1 MSKKEGLEGGTDAV
15 NGVTTGDVR
24 SGREVT
30 GTGAKVEGG
39 DIKNLGL
46 PGVCGCNGSVV
57 QNSSLEW
64 GNGGEDRGVF
74 NEVLK
79 IWDG

>member
-1 MSKKEGLEGGTDAV
+1 MSKKEGLEGGTEAV
-15 NGVTTGDVR
+15 NGVAKGDVR

-39 DIKNLGL
+39 NIKNLGL

-57 QNSSLEW
+57 RDSPFEW
-64 GNGGEDRGVF
+64 GNGGEDRGVL
-74 NEVLK
+74 NEVLEVR
-79 IWDG
+79 DG

>member
-1 MSKKEGLEGGTDAV
+1 MSKKEGLEGGTEAV
-15 NGVTTGDVR
+15 NSVTKRDVR

-30 GTGAKVEGG
+30 STGAKVEGG

-57 QNSSLEW
+57 RDSPFER
-64 GNGGEDRGVF
+64 GNGGEDRGVLD
-74 NEVLK
+74 EVLEV
-79 IWDG
+79 WNG